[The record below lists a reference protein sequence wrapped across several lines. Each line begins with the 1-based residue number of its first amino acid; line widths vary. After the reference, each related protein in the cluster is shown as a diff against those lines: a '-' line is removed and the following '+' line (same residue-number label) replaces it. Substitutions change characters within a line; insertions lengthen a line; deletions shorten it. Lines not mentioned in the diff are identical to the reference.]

1 MFEFGK
7 ALDGD
12 PHFKY
17 WLTEE
22 YVNRS
27 QYEKHHTVQEGDV
40 VLDIGA
46 SIGPF
51 LYSIKDRKPSKVI
64 AVEPISAYY
73 ETLYKNA
80 EGLPL
85 KLYKNAIG
93 DKDNYEFELEWSCHK
108 ENVKSITFNTILKEN
123 NLEYIDYLK
132 TDCEGGEYHIF
143 TEENIK
149 YLKNNVGYIVGEFHL
164 NTEEMTNSFRKVY
177 NLLKKEKFNFKVD
190 TVNGDHITHILEDDL
205 EGQLKNKQQ
214 LILYIDNRP
223 QKLLYIAPHLST
235 GGLPQYLVKKIELI
249 KDNYEV
255 YVVEYSDHGG
265 DKLVVQKN
273 RILNLVD
280 KDKFYTLYEDKEK
293 ILDIIND
300 IQPDII
306 HLEEIPEYFMD
317 YDIAKEIY
325 SPNRNYN
332 IVETS
337 HDSSMNTD
345 NKLFFPDK
353 FMFVSN
359 WQIKQYENIDNV
371 PKVLVE
377 YPIEYK
383 ERPDRTEA
391 LNKLGLD
398 PSKKHILHV
407 GLFTPRKNQAEF
419 FEFAR
424 KHPWHEFHCVG
435 NQAGNFKHYWEPL
448 MKNKPDNLTWWNE
461 RKDVDNFYS
470 SMDLFLFTSR
480 GSENDKETMPLVIRE
495 AMSWNMNLMIYN
507 LGVYLNYFDKFDNIH
522 YLDFEDMEKNYLN
535 FSNLVPEEY
544 DGKPVLRVDEDDLE
558 FFKHIPNRGEL
569 PQDGDEKPEVFVIST
584 YPTTED
590 AINTTKECILSLKR
604 TNRILILTS
613 HTPIPNSLQE
623 LVDYSI
629 YDSNNILTKHTYYA
643 RSYGS
648 TDLYNYDVNLT
659 KHNNNVY
666 HGPSVYTN
674 YYNGVKFA
682 KTLGAHNI
690 YFTNFDYILKNNS
703 YVDEIHKKLRKYKA
717 YLGKYKALE
726 GDTLETFF
734 FGANVDYLDSFLP
747 KINNAQEYDDLML
760 KYKSESNG
768 LENLFYH
775 MFKSEENIFRENQ
788 DTFKWKIKENFS
800 HRDYSR
806 CEYYSIL
813 PCSNI
818 DGYFSPFIEIN
829 NLNDKKTISYKVHKN
844 GQENFIDRTLYVN
857 GKFKFWD
864 LIKFNKNDEY
874 IISMTVYDNTLKL
887 NEYKFIV
894 NQDYIDNEINSNG
907 SFEWKGDKTQ
917 YLS

>member
-51 LYSIKDRKPSKVI
+51 LYSIKDNNPSKVI
-64 AVEPISAYY
+64 AVEPISAYHK
-73 ETLYKNA
+73 TLNKNA
-80 EGLPL
+80 KGLPL

-93 DKDNYEFELEWSCHK
+93 DNDNHEFELEWSCHK

-143 TEENIK
+143 TEEHIK

-164 NTEEMTNSFRKVY
+164 NTKEMTNSFRKVY
-177 NLLKKEKFNFKVD
+177 ELLKKENFKFKVD
-190 TVNGDHITHILEDDL
+190 TVTGDDITQILEDNL
-205 EGQLKNKQQ
+205 EEQLINKQQ

-265 DKLVVQKN
+265 NKLVVQKN
-273 RILNLVD
+273 KILSLID
-280 KDKFYTLYEDKEK
+280 DDKFYTLYEDKED
-293 ILDIIND
+293 ILNIIND
-300 IQPDII
+300 IQPNII

-317 YDIAKEIY
+317 YDIAKKIY
-325 SPNRNYN
+325 SPDRNYN

-353 FMFVSN
+353 FMFVSD
-359 WQIKQYENIDNV
+359 WQIKQYNDIDI

-383 ERPDRTEA
+383 ERPDRTKA

-424 KHPWHEFHCVG
+424 KYPWHQFHCVG

-448 MKNKPDNLTWWNE
+448 MKNKPDNLTWWDE

-480 GSENDKETMPLVIRE
+480 GSANDKETMPLVIRE

-507 LGVYLNYFDKFDNIH
+507 LGVYLNYFDKFDNVH
-522 YLDFEDMEKNYLN
+522 YLDFEDMEKNYEN
-535 FSNLVPEEY
+535 FEKLAPEEY
-544 DGKPVLRVDEDDLE
+544 KGIPVLRLDSDQMPIGM
-558 FFKHIPNRGEL
+558 IPNEGGI
-569 PQDGDEKPEVFVIST
+569 PTKFDTNSEVFIIST
-584 YPTTED
+584 YPTSD
-590 AINTTKECILSLKR
+590 NVINTTKECIKSLKKL
-604 TNRILILTS
+604 NRILILTS
-613 HTPIPNSLQE
+613 HAPIPKSLQE

-629 YDSNNILTKHTYYA
+629 YDSDNILTKHTYYA

-648 TDLYNYDVNLT
+648 IDIYDYDINLT
-659 KHNNNVY
+659 KHNNNIY

-674 YYNGVKFA
+674 YYNGVKLA
-682 KTLGAHNI
+682 KSLNI
-690 YFTNFDYILKNNS
+690 KNVFFLNFDYILKNNS
-703 YVDEIHKKLRKYKA
+703 FIDDINNKLLTHKA

-726 GDTLETFF
+726 GNTLETFF
-734 FGANVDYLDSFLP
+734 LGANIDYLDSFLP
-747 KINNAQEYDDLML
+747 KINNAEEYNNLMNIHN
-760 KYKSESNG
+760 SESNG

-775 MFKSEENIFRENQ
+775 MFKNEKNIYRENQ
-788 DTFKWKIKENFS
+788 DIFKFNIKENFT
-800 HRDYSR
+800 HKDFSR
-806 CEYYSIL
+806 CEYYTIL
-813 PCSNI
+813 PCTNMN
-818 DGYFSPFIEIN
+818 GYFSPFIEIN
-829 NLNDKKTISYKVHKN
+829 NLNDKKIINYIVNKN
-844 GQENFIDRTLYVN
+844 NEENFINRTLYVN

-864 LIKFNKNDEY
+864 LIKYNKGDNF
-874 IISMTVYDNTLKL
+874 IISIEVLDGNNKTLLK
-887 NEYKFIV
+887 NYKFKV
-894 NQDYIDNEINSNG
+894 NQDYMDNEISTNG
-907 SFEWKGDKTQ
+907 SFTWKGNKEQ
-917 YLS
+917 YLK